1 MSKRPEHLAPP
12 EVFYNES
19 EARKYTQNSRM
30 IDIQEQMCRRAIE
43 LLLLPEDRIFL
54 LLDVG
59 CGSGLSGSVIEEY
72 GHMWTGIDIS
82 LAMLDIALERE
93 VDGDLILGDMG
104 QGMPFRAGTFDGAIS
119 ISALQWLCNAD
130 KTSHNPSKRLYKFFS
145 TLFSCLSRSARAVF
159 QFYPENSEQI
169 ELVSTQATKA
179 GFYGGVVVDFP
190 NSAKAKKYFLVLMT
204 GGPSV
209 LPRGLSVNEAE
220 TVIPYASRR
229 EQARKGRGK
238 LLKNSREWIIEKK
251 ERRRKQGKKVREDS
265 RYTGRKRCERQTST
279 HCRYLFSMHTY
290 F

>member
-43 LLLLPEDRIFL
+43 LLLLPENRIFL

-82 LAMLDIALERE
+82 SAMLDIALERE

-104 QGMPFRAGTFDGAIS
+104 QGMPFKAGTFDGAIS

-159 QFYPENSEQI
+159 QFYPENGEQI
-169 ELVSTQATKA
+169 ELVTTQAMKA

-209 LPRGLSVNEAE
+209 LPQGLSVNEAE
-220 TVIPYASRR
+220 TVISYASRR

-238 LLKNSREWIIEKK
+238 LLKNSREWIVEKK
-251 ERRRKQGKKVREDS
+251 ERRRRQGKKVREDS
-265 RYTGRKRCERQTST
+265 RYTGRKRCGK
-279 HCRYLFSMHTY
+279 F
-290 F
+290 